1 MTNISQLDF
10 FIGCLIGIYIC
21 FVTLGRL
28 FHCEISFYQKCSQ
41 LCIKQKWL
49 CHTTFLLSVWTEI
62 HKKGGLQTWNYFL
75 SSHAVYTNW
84 LLITVSSGCYF
95 YWDYCVYSQLFGTR
109 WGLSHQ
115 SGAVSMDYIYIRSC
129 RSTCVYCLIKINISP
144 GAISSYPAGISDRRV
159 MVFQDIFFFSA
170 DFLIILT
177 AKHAADIKWAR
188 KCICD
193 WYQSFWGNL

>member
-1 MTNISQLDF
+1 M
-10 FIGCLIGIYIC
+10 Y
-21 FVTLGRL
+21 
-28 FHCEISFYQKCSQ
+28 
-41 LCIKQKWL
+41 
-49 CHTTFLLSVWTEI
+49 
-62 HKKGGLQTWNYFL
+62 
-75 SSHAVYTNW
+75 
-84 LLITVSSGCYF
+84 TVSYLVHVG
-95 YWDYCVYSQLFGTR
+95 D
-109 WGLSHQ
+109 SHINLVQ
-115 SGAVSMDYIYIRSC
+115 YQWIIYIRSC

-193 WYQSFWGNL
+193 